1 MKRKRKRN
9 LYHLWFCFAM
19 LLFLAVPFK
28 VKAETATTPVSI
40 SVQYGQTEAR
50 TILNM
55 INEMRTSSTDA
66 WYWKQDDTT
75 KTYCTNLQPLQYD
88 YDLEKTAMQRAAEIA
103 IIYSH
108 TRPNNKD
115 TFSAF
120 YENSVYYTYAGENI
134 AAGYGTA
141 DSVNDGWREDNELY
155 AGQGHRRNM
164 LNSKFNCV
172 GIGHV
177 YYNGFHYW
185 VENFAYRDKVNTT
198 PVSADNTETTL
209 TIPVAT
215 SKISNFN
222 ITFDKDEYSLK
233 TGESTSISVSDPT
246 ISVFGHWGS
255 RFVFVTDTPD
265 LTIAD
270 STVATLSGTITGIS
284 EGDTTIS
291 ASLYGLTAHQTAAVK
306 VHNCENHWD
315 DGKITT
321 TPTCTKT
328 GVKQYTCTICSETK
342 TEEIAAL
349 GHDYSSDWTIDTAAA
364 CETVGSKSHHCT
376 RCDSKKDITEIP
388 ASGHSWN
395 DGAIT
400 TEPTCT
406 DEGVK
411 TFTCNSCGKTR
422 TEEVAALGHNYSSDW
437 TIDTAATCSAIGSKS
452 HHCTRCDSKKDVT
465 EIPASG
471 HSWNDGAITTEP
483 TCTDEGVKTFTCNAC
498 GKTRTEAIAAL
509 GHNYSSDWTIDTAAV
524 CETVGS
530 KSHHCT
536 RCDSKKDVTEIPA
549 SGHSWNDGAIT
560 TEPTCTDEGVKTFT
574 CNACGKT
581 RTEAVAAL
589 GHNYSSDW
597 TIDTAAACETVGSKS
612 HHCTRCDS
620 KKDITEIPA
629 SGKHT
634 WNNGVITKPA
644 TIAEEGVKT
653 YTCTVCGV
661 TRTETIAKLP
671 MPTVTPVP
679 TATPTPAI
687 TSAPTVT
694 PTPSVSVGTKI
705 TDKKTGNIYKVTSS
719 RSSSQTVAFIGN
731 KVKTSVTIPTTIKIK
746 GATYKVTEISTNAF
760 KNNRKLKKVV
770 IGQNIVRIGKNAFY
784 GCKKLTSI
792 TIKSSRLT
800 LKNIGKNA
808 FKNTSP
814 KATVKVPKKQKV
826 LYNQILKK
834 RGLNKKAKVK

>member
-1 MKRKRKRN
+1 MKRKRN

-233 TGESTSISVSDPT
+233 TGESTSISVSDPA

-291 ASLYGLTAHQTAAVK
+291 ASLYGLTAHHTAAVK

-321 TPTCTKT
+321 APTCTKT

-364 CETVGSKSHHCT
+364 
-376 RCDSKKDITEIP
+376 
-388 ASGHSWN
+388 
-395 DGAIT
+395 
-400 TEPTCT
+400 
-406 DEGVK
+406 
-411 TFTCNSCGKTR
+411 
-422 TEEVAALGHNYSSDW
+422 
-437 TIDTAATCSAIGSKS
+437 
-452 HHCTRCDSKKDVT
+452 
-465 EIPASG
+465 
-471 HSWNDGAITTEP
+471 
-483 TCTDEGVKTFTCNAC
+483 
-498 GKTRTEAIAAL
+498 
-509 GHNYSSDWTIDTAAV
+509 

-597 TIDTAAACETVGSKS
+597 TIDTAAVCETVGSKS

-620 KKDITEIPA
+620 KIDVTEIPA

-644 TIAEEGVKT
+644 TIAKEGVKT

-687 TSAPTVT
+687 TSAPTVI

-814 KATVKVPKKQKV
+814 KATVKVPKKQKA

>member
-1 MKRKRKRN
+1 MKRKRN

-233 TGESTSISVSDPT
+233 TGESTSISVSDPA

-270 STVATLSGTITGIS
+270 STVATLSGSITGIS

-321 TPTCTKT
+321 PPTCTKT

-349 GHDYSSDWTIDTAAA
+349 GHD
-364 CETVGSKSHHCT
+364 
-376 RCDSKKDITEIP
+376 
-388 ASGHSWN
+388 
-395 DGAIT
+395 
-400 TEPTCT
+400 
-406 DEGVK
+406 
-411 TFTCNSCGKTR
+411 
-422 TEEVAALGHNYSSDW
+422 
-437 TIDTAATCSAIGSKS
+437 
-452 HHCTRCDSKKDVT
+452 
-465 EIPASG
+465 
-471 HSWNDGAITTEP
+471 
-483 TCTDEGVKTFTCNAC
+483 
-498 GKTRTEAIAAL
+498 
-509 GHNYSSDWTIDTAAV
+509 
-524 CETVGS
+524 
-530 KSHHCT
+530 
-536 RCDSKKDVTEIPA
+536 
-549 SGHSWNDGAIT
+549 
-560 TEPTCTDEGVKTFT
+560 
-574 CNACGKT
+574 
-581 RTEAVAAL
+581 
-589 GHNYSSDW
+589 YSSDW

>member
-40 SVQYGQTEAR
+40 SVQYEQTEAR

-270 STVATLSGTITGIS
+270 STVATLSGSITGIS

-376 RCDSKKDITEIP
+376 RCDSKKD
-388 ASGHSWN
+388 
-395 DGAIT
+395 
-400 TEPTCT
+400 
-406 DEGVK
+406 
-411 TFTCNSCGKTR
+411 
-422 TEEVAALGHNYSSDW
+422 
-437 TIDTAATCSAIGSKS
+437 
-452 HHCTRCDSKKDVT
+452 
-465 EIPASG
+465 
-471 HSWNDGAITTEP
+471 
-483 TCTDEGVKTFTCNAC
+483 
-498 GKTRTEAIAAL
+498 
-509 GHNYSSDWTIDTAAV
+509 
-524 CETVGS
+524 
-530 KSHHCT
+530 
-536 RCDSKKDVTEIPA
+536 VTEIPA

-597 TIDTAAACETVGSKS
+597 TIDTAAVCETVGSKS

-620 KKDITEIPA
+620 KKDVTEIPA

-731 KVKTSVTIPTTIKIK
+731 KVKTSVIIPTTIKIK

>member
-270 STVATLSGTITGIS
+270 STVATLSGSITGIS

-321 TPTCTKT
+321 PPTCTKT

-364 CETVGSKSHHCT
+364 
-376 RCDSKKDITEIP
+376 
-388 ASGHSWN
+388 
-395 DGAIT
+395 
-400 TEPTCT
+400 
-406 DEGVK
+406 
-411 TFTCNSCGKTR
+411 
-422 TEEVAALGHNYSSDW
+422 
-437 TIDTAATCSAIGSKS
+437 
-452 HHCTRCDSKKDVT
+452 
-465 EIPASG
+465 
-471 HSWNDGAITTEP
+471 
-483 TCTDEGVKTFTCNAC
+483 
-498 GKTRTEAIAAL
+498 
-509 GHNYSSDWTIDTAAV
+509 

-620 KKDITEIPA
+620 KKDVTEIPA

-814 KATVKVPKKQKV
+814 KATVKVPKKQKA

>member
-1 MKRKRKRN
+1 MKRKRN
-9 LYHLWFCFAM
+9 LYHLWFCFAV

-321 TPTCTKT
+321 PPTCTKT

-376 RCDSKKDITEIP
+376 RCDSKKD
-388 ASGHSWN
+388 
-395 DGAIT
+395 
-400 TEPTCT
+400 
-406 DEGVK
+406 V
-411 TFTCNSCGKTR
+411 
-422 TEEVAALGHNYSSDW
+422 
-437 TIDTAATCSAIGSKS
+437 
-452 HHCTRCDSKKDVT
+452 
-465 EIPASG
+465 
-471 HSWNDGAITTEP
+471 
-483 TCTDEGVKTFTCNAC
+483 
-498 GKTRTEAIAAL
+498 
-509 GHNYSSDWTIDTAAV
+509 
-524 CETVGS
+524 
-530 KSHHCT
+530 
-536 RCDSKKDVTEIPA
+536 
-549 SGHSWNDGAIT
+549 
-560 TEPTCTDEGVKTFT
+560 
-574 CNACGKT
+574 
-581 RTEAVAAL
+581 
-589 GHNYSSDW
+589 
-597 TIDTAAACETVGSKS
+597 
-612 HHCTRCDS
+612 
-620 KKDITEIPA
+620 TEIPA

-731 KVKTSVTIPTTIKIK
+731 KVKTSVIIPTTIKIK

-814 KATVKVPKKQKV
+814 KATVKVPKKQKA

>member
-1 MKRKRKRN
+1 MKRKRN
-9 LYHLWFCFAM
+9 LYHLWFCFAV

-233 TGESTSISVSDPT
+233 TGESTSISVSDPS

-376 RCDSKKDITEIP
+376 RCDSKKDVTEIP

-437 TIDTAATCSAIGSKS
+437 TIDTAAA
-452 HHCTRCDSKKDVT
+452 
-465 EIPASG
+465 
-471 HSWNDGAITTEP
+471 
-483 TCTDEGVKTFTCNAC
+483 
-498 GKTRTEAIAAL
+498 
-509 GHNYSSDWTIDTAAV
+509 

-549 SGHSWNDGAIT
+549 SG
-560 TEPTCTDEGVKTFT
+560 
-574 CNACGKT
+574 
-581 RTEAVAAL
+581 
-589 GHNYSSDW
+589 
-597 TIDTAAACETVGSKS
+597 
-612 HHCTRCDS
+612 
-620 KKDITEIPA
+620 
-629 SGKHT
+629 KHT
-634 WNNGVITKPA
+634 WNNGIITKPA

-814 KATVKVPKKQKV
+814 KATVKVPKKQKT

-834 RGLNKKAKVK
+834 QGLNKKAKVK

>member
-1 MKRKRKRN
+1 MKRKRN

-103 IIYSH
+103 IIFSH

-233 TGESTSISVSDPT
+233 TGESTSISVSDPA

-321 TPTCTKT
+321 PPTCTKT

-349 GHDYSSDWTIDTAAA
+349 GHNYSSDWTVDTAAA

-376 RCDSKKDITEIP
+376 RC
-388 ASGHSWN
+388 G
-395 DGAIT
+395 
-400 TEPTCT
+400 
-406 DEGVK
+406 
-411 TFTCNSCGKTR
+411 
-422 TEEVAALGHNYSSDW
+422 
-437 TIDTAATCSAIGSKS
+437 
-452 HHCTRCDSKKDVT
+452 SKKDVT

-471 HSWNDGAITTEP
+471 HSWNDGAITTKP

-498 GKTRTEAIAAL
+498 GKTRTEAVAAL
-509 GHNYSSDWTIDTAAV
+509 GHNYSSDWTVDTAAT

-536 RCDSKKDVTEIPA
+536 RCGSKKDVTEIPA

-560 TEPTCTDEGVKTFT
+560 TKPTCTDEGVKTFT
-574 CNACGKT
+574 CNSCGKT

-671 MPTVTPVP
+671 MPT
-679 TATPTPAI
+679 ATPA
-687 TSAPTVT
+687 
-694 PTPSVSVGTKI
+694 PSVSVGTKI

-719 RSSSQTVAFIGN
+719 RSSSRTVTFIGN

-770 IGQNIVRIGKNAFY
+770 IGQNIVKIGKNAFY
-784 GCKKLTSI
+784 GCKKLTSV

-808 FKNTSP
+808 FKNTSS
-814 KATVKVPKKQKV
+814 KATVKVPKKQKA

>member
-1 MKRKRKRN
+1 MKRKRN

-270 STVATLSGTITGIS
+270 STVATLSGSITGIS

-321 TPTCTKT
+321 PPTCTKT

-364 CETVGSKSHHCT
+364 
-376 RCDSKKDITEIP
+376 
-388 ASGHSWN
+388 
-395 DGAIT
+395 
-400 TEPTCT
+400 
-406 DEGVK
+406 
-411 TFTCNSCGKTR
+411 
-422 TEEVAALGHNYSSDW
+422 
-437 TIDTAATCSAIGSKS
+437 
-452 HHCTRCDSKKDVT
+452 
-465 EIPASG
+465 
-471 HSWNDGAITTEP
+471 
-483 TCTDEGVKTFTCNAC
+483 
-498 GKTRTEAIAAL
+498 
-509 GHNYSSDWTIDTAAV
+509 

-597 TIDTAAACETVGSKS
+597 TIDTAAVCETVGSKS

-814 KATVKVPKKQKV
+814 KATVKVPKKQKA

>member
-233 TGESTSISVSDPT
+233 TGESTSISVSDPA

-270 STVATLSGTITGIS
+270 STVATLSGSITGIS

-321 TPTCTKT
+321 PPTCTKT

-376 RCDSKKDITEIP
+376 RCDSKI
-388 ASGHSWN
+388 
-395 DGAIT
+395 
-400 TEPTCT
+400 
-406 DEGVK
+406 
-411 TFTCNSCGKTR
+411 
-422 TEEVAALGHNYSSDW
+422 
-437 TIDTAATCSAIGSKS
+437 
-452 HHCTRCDSKKDVT
+452 
-465 EIPASG
+465 
-471 HSWNDGAITTEP
+471 
-483 TCTDEGVKTFTCNAC
+483 
-498 GKTRTEAIAAL
+498 
-509 GHNYSSDWTIDTAAV
+509 
-524 CETVGS
+524 
-530 KSHHCT
+530 
-536 RCDSKKDVTEIPA
+536 DVTEIPA

-620 KKDITEIPA
+620 KIDVTEIPA

-653 YTCTVCGV
+653 YTCTICGV

-731 KVKTSVTIPTTIKIK
+731 KVKTSVIIPTTIKIK

-814 KATVKVPKKQKV
+814 KATVKVPKKQKA

>member
-1 MKRKRKRN
+1 
-9 LYHLWFCFAM
+9 
-19 LLFLAVPFK
+19 
-28 VKAETATTPVSI
+28 
-40 SVQYGQTEAR
+40 
-50 TILNM
+50 
-55 INEMRTSSTDA
+55 
-66 WYWKQDDTT
+66 
-75 KTYCTNLQPLQYD
+75 
-88 YDLEKTAMQRAAEIA
+88 
-103 IIYSH
+103 
-108 TRPNNKD
+108 
-115 TFSAF
+115 
-120 YENSVYYTYAGENI
+120 
-134 AAGYGTA
+134 
-141 DSVNDGWREDNELY
+141 
-155 AGQGHRRNM
+155 M

-321 TPTCTKT
+321 PPTCTKT

-364 CETVGSKSHHCT
+364 
-376 RCDSKKDITEIP
+376 
-388 ASGHSWN
+388 
-395 DGAIT
+395 
-400 TEPTCT
+400 
-406 DEGVK
+406 
-411 TFTCNSCGKTR
+411 
-422 TEEVAALGHNYSSDW
+422 
-437 TIDTAATCSAIGSKS
+437 
-452 HHCTRCDSKKDVT
+452 
-465 EIPASG
+465 
-471 HSWNDGAITTEP
+471 
-483 TCTDEGVKTFTCNAC
+483 
-498 GKTRTEAIAAL
+498 
-509 GHNYSSDWTIDTAAV
+509 

-634 WNNGVITKPA
+634 WNNGIITKPA

-653 YTCTVCGV
+653 YTCTICGV

-731 KVKTSVTIPTTIKIK
+731 KVKTSVILPTTIKIK

-814 KATVKVPKKQKV
+814 KATVKVPKKQKA

>member
-270 STVATLSGTITGIS
+270 STVATLSGSITGIS

-321 TPTCTKT
+321 PPTCTKT

-364 CETVGSKSHHCT
+364 
-376 RCDSKKDITEIP
+376 
-388 ASGHSWN
+388 
-395 DGAIT
+395 
-400 TEPTCT
+400 
-406 DEGVK
+406 
-411 TFTCNSCGKTR
+411 
-422 TEEVAALGHNYSSDW
+422 
-437 TIDTAATCSAIGSKS
+437 
-452 HHCTRCDSKKDVT
+452 
-465 EIPASG
+465 
-471 HSWNDGAITTEP
+471 
-483 TCTDEGVKTFTCNAC
+483 
-498 GKTRTEAIAAL
+498 
-509 GHNYSSDWTIDTAAV
+509 

-620 KKDITEIPA
+620 KKDVTEIPA

-653 YTCTVCGV
+653 YTCTICGV

-784 GCKKLTSI
+784 GCKKLTAI

-814 KATVKVPKKQKV
+814 KATVKVPKKQKA

>member
-1 MKRKRKRN
+1 MKRKRN

-233 TGESTSISVSDPT
+233 TGESASISVSDPA

-321 TPTCTKT
+321 PPTCTKT

-388 ASGHSWN
+388 A
-395 DGAIT
+395 
-400 TEPTCT
+400 P
-406 DEGVK
+406 
-411 TFTCNSCGKTR
+411 
-422 TEEVAALGHNYSSDW
+422 
-437 TIDTAATCSAIGSKS
+437 
-452 HHCTRCDSKKDVT
+452 
-465 EIPASG
+465 
-471 HSWNDGAITTEP
+471 
-483 TCTDEGVKTFTCNAC
+483 
-498 GKTRTEAIAAL
+498 
-509 GHNYSSDWTIDTAAV
+509 
-524 CETVGS
+524 
-530 KSHHCT
+530 
-536 RCDSKKDVTEIPA
+536 
-549 SGHSWNDGAIT
+549 
-560 TEPTCTDEGVKTFT
+560 
-574 CNACGKT
+574 
-581 RTEAVAAL
+581 
-589 GHNYSSDW
+589 
-597 TIDTAAACETVGSKS
+597 
-612 HHCTRCDS
+612 
-620 KKDITEIPA
+620 
-629 SGKHT
+629 GKHT

-731 KVKTSVTIPTTIKIK
+731 KVKTSVIIPTTIKIK

>member
-1 MKRKRKRN
+1 MKRKRN

-270 STVATLSGTITGIS
+270 STVATLSGSITGIS

-321 TPTCTKT
+321 PPTCTKT

-364 CETVGSKSHHCT
+364 
-376 RCDSKKDITEIP
+376 
-388 ASGHSWN
+388 
-395 DGAIT
+395 
-400 TEPTCT
+400 
-406 DEGVK
+406 
-411 TFTCNSCGKTR
+411 
-422 TEEVAALGHNYSSDW
+422 
-437 TIDTAATCSAIGSKS
+437 
-452 HHCTRCDSKKDVT
+452 
-465 EIPASG
+465 
-471 HSWNDGAITTEP
+471 
-483 TCTDEGVKTFTCNAC
+483 
-498 GKTRTEAIAAL
+498 
-509 GHNYSSDWTIDTAAV
+509 

-620 KKDITEIPA
+620 KIDVTEIPASGHSWNDGAITTEPTCTDEGVKTFTCNACGKTRTEAVAALGHNYSSDWTIDTAAACETVGSKSHHCTRCDSKKDVTEIPA

-653 YTCTVCGV
+653 YTCTICGV

-731 KVKTSVTIPTTIKIK
+731 KVKTSVIIPTTIKIK

-814 KATVKVPKKQKV
+814 KATVKVPKKQKA

>member
-1 MKRKRKRN
+1 MKRKRN

-315 DGKITT
+315 DGKIAT

-376 RCDSKKDITEIP
+376 RCDSKI
-388 ASGHSWN
+388 
-395 DGAIT
+395 
-400 TEPTCT
+400 
-406 DEGVK
+406 
-411 TFTCNSCGKTR
+411 
-422 TEEVAALGHNYSSDW
+422 
-437 TIDTAATCSAIGSKS
+437 
-452 HHCTRCDSKKDVT
+452 
-465 EIPASG
+465 
-471 HSWNDGAITTEP
+471 
-483 TCTDEGVKTFTCNAC
+483 
-498 GKTRTEAIAAL
+498 
-509 GHNYSSDWTIDTAAV
+509 
-524 CETVGS
+524 
-530 KSHHCT
+530 
-536 RCDSKKDVTEIPA
+536 DVTEIPA

-597 TIDTAAACETVGSKS
+597 TIDTAADCETVGSKS

>member
-1 MKRKRKRN
+1 MKRKRN

-233 TGESTSISVSDPT
+233 TGESTSISVSDPA

-270 STVATLSGTITGIS
+270 STVATLSGSITGIS

-321 TPTCTKT
+321 PPTCTKT

-376 RCDSKKDITEIP
+376 RCDSKKD
-388 ASGHSWN
+388 
-395 DGAIT
+395 
-400 TEPTCT
+400 
-406 DEGVK
+406 V
-411 TFTCNSCGKTR
+411 
-422 TEEVAALGHNYSSDW
+422 
-437 TIDTAATCSAIGSKS
+437 
-452 HHCTRCDSKKDVT
+452 
-465 EIPASG
+465 
-471 HSWNDGAITTEP
+471 
-483 TCTDEGVKTFTCNAC
+483 
-498 GKTRTEAIAAL
+498 
-509 GHNYSSDWTIDTAAV
+509 
-524 CETVGS
+524 
-530 KSHHCT
+530 
-536 RCDSKKDVTEIPA
+536 
-549 SGHSWNDGAIT
+549 
-560 TEPTCTDEGVKTFT
+560 
-574 CNACGKT
+574 
-581 RTEAVAAL
+581 
-589 GHNYSSDW
+589 
-597 TIDTAAACETVGSKS
+597 
-612 HHCTRCDS
+612 
-620 KKDITEIPA
+620 TEIPA

-653 YTCTVCGV
+653 YTCTICGV

-731 KVKTSVTIPTTIKIK
+731 KVKTSVIIPTTIKIK

>member
-28 VKAETATTPVSI
+28 VKAETTTTPVSI

-233 TGESTSISVSDPT
+233 TGESTSISVSDPA
-246 ISVFGHWGS
+246 IFVFGHWGS

-270 STVATLSGTITGIS
+270 STVATLSGSITGIS

-364 CETVGSKSHHCT
+364 
-376 RCDSKKDITEIP
+376 
-388 ASGHSWN
+388 
-395 DGAIT
+395 
-400 TEPTCT
+400 
-406 DEGVK
+406 
-411 TFTCNSCGKTR
+411 
-422 TEEVAALGHNYSSDW
+422 
-437 TIDTAATCSAIGSKS
+437 
-452 HHCTRCDSKKDVT
+452 
-465 EIPASG
+465 
-471 HSWNDGAITTEP
+471 
-483 TCTDEGVKTFTCNAC
+483 
-498 GKTRTEAIAAL
+498 
-509 GHNYSSDWTIDTAAV
+509 

-814 KATVKVPKKQKV
+814 KATVKVPKKQKA

>member
-1 MKRKRKRN
+1 MKRKRN

-270 STVATLSGTITGIS
+270 STVATLSGSITGIS

-321 TPTCTKT
+321 PPTCTKT

-364 CETVGSKSHHCT
+364 
-376 RCDSKKDITEIP
+376 
-388 ASGHSWN
+388 
-395 DGAIT
+395 
-400 TEPTCT
+400 
-406 DEGVK
+406 
-411 TFTCNSCGKTR
+411 
-422 TEEVAALGHNYSSDW
+422 
-437 TIDTAATCSAIGSKS
+437 
-452 HHCTRCDSKKDVT
+452 
-465 EIPASG
+465 
-471 HSWNDGAITTEP
+471 
-483 TCTDEGVKTFTCNAC
+483 
-498 GKTRTEAIAAL
+498 
-509 GHNYSSDWTIDTAAV
+509 

-770 IGQNIVRIGKNAFY
+770 IGQNIVRIGKNSFY

>member
-1 MKRKRKRN
+1 MKRKRN
-9 LYHLWFCFAM
+9 LYHLWICFAM
-19 LLFLAVPFK
+19 LLFLAVPFN
-28 VKAETATTPVSI
+28 VKAATATTPVSI

-50 TILNM
+50 TILDM

-134 AAGYGTA
+134 AVGYGTA

-233 TGESTSISVSDPT
+233 TGESTSISVSDPA

-321 TPTCTKT
+321 PPTCTKT

-376 RCDSKKDITEIP
+376 RCD
-388 ASGHSWN
+388 
-395 DGAIT
+395 
-400 TEPTCT
+400 
-406 DEGVK
+406 
-411 TFTCNSCGKTR
+411 R
-422 TEEVAALGHNYSSDW
+422 
-437 TIDTAATCSAIGSKS
+437 
-452 HHCTRCDSKKDVT
+452 
-465 EIPASG
+465 
-471 HSWNDGAITTEP
+471 
-483 TCTDEGVKTFTCNAC
+483 
-498 GKTRTEAIAAL
+498 
-509 GHNYSSDWTIDTAAV
+509 
-524 CETVGS
+524 
-530 KSHHCT
+530 
-536 RCDSKKDVTEIPA
+536 KKDVTEIPA

-620 KKDITEIPA
+620 KKDVTEIPASGHFWNDGAITTKPTCTDEGVKTFTCNSCGKTRTEAVAALGHNYSSDWTIDTAATCSAIGSKSHHCTRCDSKKDITEIPA

-644 TIAEEGVKT
+644 TIAEEGIKT

-671 MPTVTPVP
+671 MPTATPVP

-705 TDKKTGNIYKVTSS
+705 VDKKTGSIYKVTSS
-719 RSSSQTVAFIGN
+719 SSSSRTVAFVGN
-731 KVKTSVTIPTTIKIK
+731 KVKASVTIPTSIKIK
-746 GATYKVTEISTNAF
+746 GATYKVTEISASAF

-770 IGQNIVRIGKNAFY
+770 IGQNIVKIGKNAFY
-784 GCKKLTSI
+784 GCKNLTSI

-808 FKNTSP
+808 FKNTSQ
-814 KATVKVPKKQKV
+814 KATVKVPKKQKA

>member
-1 MKRKRKRN
+1 MKRKRN

-233 TGESTSISVSDPT
+233 TGESTSISVSDPA

-270 STVATLSGTITGIS
+270 STVATLSGSITGIS

-349 GHDYSSDWTIDTAAA
+349 GHD
-364 CETVGSKSHHCT
+364 
-376 RCDSKKDITEIP
+376 
-388 ASGHSWN
+388 
-395 DGAIT
+395 
-400 TEPTCT
+400 
-406 DEGVK
+406 
-411 TFTCNSCGKTR
+411 
-422 TEEVAALGHNYSSDW
+422 
-437 TIDTAATCSAIGSKS
+437 
-452 HHCTRCDSKKDVT
+452 
-465 EIPASG
+465 
-471 HSWNDGAITTEP
+471 
-483 TCTDEGVKTFTCNAC
+483 
-498 GKTRTEAIAAL
+498 
-509 GHNYSSDWTIDTAAV
+509 
-524 CETVGS
+524 
-530 KSHHCT
+530 
-536 RCDSKKDVTEIPA
+536 
-549 SGHSWNDGAIT
+549 
-560 TEPTCTDEGVKTFT
+560 
-574 CNACGKT
+574 
-581 RTEAVAAL
+581 
-589 GHNYSSDW
+589 YSSDW

-814 KATVKVPKKQKV
+814 KATVKVPKKQKA

>member
-1 MKRKRKRN
+1 MKRKRN

-103 IIYSH
+103 IIFSH

-233 TGESTSISVSDPT
+233 TGESTSISVSDPA

-321 TPTCTKT
+321 PPTCTKT

-376 RCDSKKDITEIP
+376 RCDRKKDVTEIP

-400 TEPTCT
+400 TKPTCT

-422 TEEVAALGHNYSSDW
+422 TEAVAVLGHNYSSDW
-437 TIDTAATCSAIGSKS
+437 TIDTAATCSTIGSKS
-452 HHCTRCDSKKDVT
+452 HHCTRCGSKKDV
-465 EIPASG
+465 
-471 HSWNDGAITTEP
+471 
-483 TCTDEGVKTFTCNAC
+483 
-498 GKTRTEAIAAL
+498 
-509 GHNYSSDWTIDTAAV
+509 
-524 CETVGS
+524 
-530 KSHHCT
+530 
-536 RCDSKKDVTEIPA
+536 
-549 SGHSWNDGAIT
+549 
-560 TEPTCTDEGVKTFT
+560 
-574 CNACGKT
+574 
-581 RTEAVAAL
+581 
-589 GHNYSSDW
+589 
-597 TIDTAAACETVGSKS
+597 
-612 HHCTRCDS
+612 
-620 KKDITEIPA
+620 TEIPA

-671 MPTVTPVP
+671 MPT
-679 TATPTPAI
+679 ATPA
-687 TSAPTVT
+687 
-694 PTPSVSVGTKI
+694 PSVSVGTKI

-719 RSSSQTVAFIGN
+719 RSSSRTVTFIGN

-770 IGQNIVRIGKNAFY
+770 IGQNIVKIGKNAFY
-784 GCKKLTSI
+784 GCKKLTSV

-808 FKNTSP
+808 FKNTSS
-814 KATVKVPKKQKV
+814 KATVKVPKKQKA

>member
-233 TGESTSISVSDPT
+233 TGESTSISVSDPA

-270 STVATLSGTITGIS
+270 STVATLSGSITGIS

-321 TPTCTKT
+321 APTCTKT

-388 ASGHSWN
+388 A
-395 DGAIT
+395 
-400 TEPTCT
+400 P
-406 DEGVK
+406 
-411 TFTCNSCGKTR
+411 
-422 TEEVAALGHNYSSDW
+422 
-437 TIDTAATCSAIGSKS
+437 
-452 HHCTRCDSKKDVT
+452 
-465 EIPASG
+465 
-471 HSWNDGAITTEP
+471 
-483 TCTDEGVKTFTCNAC
+483 
-498 GKTRTEAIAAL
+498 
-509 GHNYSSDWTIDTAAV
+509 
-524 CETVGS
+524 
-530 KSHHCT
+530 
-536 RCDSKKDVTEIPA
+536 
-549 SGHSWNDGAIT
+549 
-560 TEPTCTDEGVKTFT
+560 
-574 CNACGKT
+574 
-581 RTEAVAAL
+581 
-589 GHNYSSDW
+589 
-597 TIDTAAACETVGSKS
+597 
-612 HHCTRCDS
+612 
-620 KKDITEIPA
+620 
-629 SGKHT
+629 GKHT

>member
-1 MKRKRKRN
+1 MKRKRN

-233 TGESTSISVSDPT
+233 TGESTSISVSDPA

-270 STVATLSGTITGIS
+270 STVATLSGSITGIS

-321 TPTCTKT
+321 PPTCTKT

-364 CETVGSKSHHCT
+364 
-376 RCDSKKDITEIP
+376 
-388 ASGHSWN
+388 
-395 DGAIT
+395 
-400 TEPTCT
+400 
-406 DEGVK
+406 
-411 TFTCNSCGKTR
+411 
-422 TEEVAALGHNYSSDW
+422 
-437 TIDTAATCSAIGSKS
+437 
-452 HHCTRCDSKKDVT
+452 
-465 EIPASG
+465 
-471 HSWNDGAITTEP
+471 
-483 TCTDEGVKTFTCNAC
+483 
-498 GKTRTEAIAAL
+498 
-509 GHNYSSDWTIDTAAV
+509 

-620 KKDITEIPA
+620 KKDVTEIPASGHSWNDGAITTEPTCTDEGVKTFTCNACGKTRTEAVAALGHNYSSDWTIDTAAACETVGSKSHHCTRCDSKIDVTEIPA

-671 MPTVTPVP
+671 MPTATPVP

-731 KVKTSVTIPTTIKIK
+731 KVKTSVTIPATIKIK

-760 KNNRKLKKVV
+760 KNSRKLKKVV
-770 IGQNIVRIGKNAFY
+770 IGQNIVKIGKNAFY

>member
-270 STVATLSGTITGIS
+270 STVATLSGSITGIS

-321 TPTCTKT
+321 PPTCTKT

-376 RCDSKKDITEIP
+376 RCDSKT
-388 ASGHSWN
+388 
-395 DGAIT
+395 
-400 TEPTCT
+400 
-406 DEGVK
+406 
-411 TFTCNSCGKTR
+411 
-422 TEEVAALGHNYSSDW
+422 
-437 TIDTAATCSAIGSKS
+437 
-452 HHCTRCDSKKDVT
+452 
-465 EIPASG
+465 
-471 HSWNDGAITTEP
+471 
-483 TCTDEGVKTFTCNAC
+483 
-498 GKTRTEAIAAL
+498 
-509 GHNYSSDWTIDTAAV
+509 
-524 CETVGS
+524 
-530 KSHHCT
+530 
-536 RCDSKKDVTEIPA
+536 DVTEIPA

-597 TIDTAAACETVGSKS
+597 TIDTAAVCETVGSKS

-620 KKDITEIPA
+620 KKDVTEIPA

-784 GCKKLTSI
+784 GCKKLTAI

>member
-233 TGESTSISVSDPT
+233 TGESTSISVSDPA

-270 STVATLSGTITGIS
+270 STVATLSGSITGIS

-321 TPTCTKT
+321 PPTCTKT

-376 RCDSKKDITEIP
+376 RCDSKI
-388 ASGHSWN
+388 
-395 DGAIT
+395 
-400 TEPTCT
+400 
-406 DEGVK
+406 
-411 TFTCNSCGKTR
+411 
-422 TEEVAALGHNYSSDW
+422 
-437 TIDTAATCSAIGSKS
+437 
-452 HHCTRCDSKKDVT
+452 
-465 EIPASG
+465 
-471 HSWNDGAITTEP
+471 
-483 TCTDEGVKTFTCNAC
+483 
-498 GKTRTEAIAAL
+498 
-509 GHNYSSDWTIDTAAV
+509 
-524 CETVGS
+524 
-530 KSHHCT
+530 
-536 RCDSKKDVTEIPA
+536 DVTEIPA

-620 KKDITEIPA
+620 KIDVTEIPASGHSWNDGAITTEPTCTDEGVKTFTCNACGKTRTEAVAALGHNYSSDWTIDTAAACETVGSKSHHCTRCDSKIDVTEIPA

-634 WNNGVITKPA
+634 WNNGIITKPA

-814 KATVKVPKKQKV
+814 KATVKVPKKQKA

>member
-1 MKRKRKRN
+1 MKRKRN

-164 LNSKFNCV
+164 LSSKFNCV

-233 TGESTSISVSDPT
+233 TGESASISVSDPA

-321 TPTCTKT
+321 PPTCTKT

-388 ASGHSWN
+388 A
-395 DGAIT
+395 
-400 TEPTCT
+400 P
-406 DEGVK
+406 
-411 TFTCNSCGKTR
+411 
-422 TEEVAALGHNYSSDW
+422 
-437 TIDTAATCSAIGSKS
+437 
-452 HHCTRCDSKKDVT
+452 
-465 EIPASG
+465 
-471 HSWNDGAITTEP
+471 
-483 TCTDEGVKTFTCNAC
+483 
-498 GKTRTEAIAAL
+498 
-509 GHNYSSDWTIDTAAV
+509 
-524 CETVGS
+524 
-530 KSHHCT
+530 
-536 RCDSKKDVTEIPA
+536 
-549 SGHSWNDGAIT
+549 
-560 TEPTCTDEGVKTFT
+560 
-574 CNACGKT
+574 
-581 RTEAVAAL
+581 
-589 GHNYSSDW
+589 
-597 TIDTAAACETVGSKS
+597 
-612 HHCTRCDS
+612 
-620 KKDITEIPA
+620 
-629 SGKHT
+629 GKHT

-731 KVKTSVTIPTTIKIK
+731 KVKTSVIIPTTIKIK

-814 KATVKVPKKQKV
+814 KATVKVPKKQKA

>member
-270 STVATLSGTITGIS
+270 STVATLSGSITGIS

-321 TPTCTKT
+321 PPTCTKT

-364 CETVGSKSHHCT
+364 
-376 RCDSKKDITEIP
+376 
-388 ASGHSWN
+388 
-395 DGAIT
+395 
-400 TEPTCT
+400 
-406 DEGVK
+406 
-411 TFTCNSCGKTR
+411 
-422 TEEVAALGHNYSSDW
+422 
-437 TIDTAATCSAIGSKS
+437 
-452 HHCTRCDSKKDVT
+452 
-465 EIPASG
+465 
-471 HSWNDGAITTEP
+471 
-483 TCTDEGVKTFTCNAC
+483 
-498 GKTRTEAIAAL
+498 
-509 GHNYSSDWTIDTAAV
+509 

-597 TIDTAAACETVGSKS
+597 TIDTAAVCETVGSKS

-620 KKDITEIPA
+620 KKDVTEIPA

-784 GCKKLTSI
+784 GCKKLTAI

-814 KATVKVPKKQKV
+814 KATVKVPKKQKA

>member
-1 MKRKRKRN
+1 MKRKRN

-164 LNSKFNCV
+164 LSSKFNCV

-233 TGESTSISVSDPT
+233 TGESASISVSDPA

-321 TPTCTKT
+321 PPTCTKT

-376 RCDSKKDITEIP
+376 RCDSKKD
-388 ASGHSWN
+388 
-395 DGAIT
+395 
-400 TEPTCT
+400 
-406 DEGVK
+406 V
-411 TFTCNSCGKTR
+411 
-422 TEEVAALGHNYSSDW
+422 
-437 TIDTAATCSAIGSKS
+437 
-452 HHCTRCDSKKDVT
+452 
-465 EIPASG
+465 
-471 HSWNDGAITTEP
+471 
-483 TCTDEGVKTFTCNAC
+483 
-498 GKTRTEAIAAL
+498 
-509 GHNYSSDWTIDTAAV
+509 
-524 CETVGS
+524 
-530 KSHHCT
+530 
-536 RCDSKKDVTEIPA
+536 
-549 SGHSWNDGAIT
+549 
-560 TEPTCTDEGVKTFT
+560 
-574 CNACGKT
+574 
-581 RTEAVAAL
+581 
-589 GHNYSSDW
+589 
-597 TIDTAAACETVGSKS
+597 
-612 HHCTRCDS
+612 
-620 KKDITEIPA
+620 TEIPA

>member
-1 MKRKRKRN
+1 MKRKRN
-9 LYHLWFCFAM
+9 LYHLWFCFAV

-120 YENSVYYTYAGENI
+120 YENSVYCTYAGENI

-172 GIGHV
+172 GIGHA

-233 TGESTSISVSDPT
+233 TGESTSISVSDPA

-388 ASGHSWN
+388 ASG
-395 DGAIT
+395 
-400 TEPTCT
+400 
-406 DEGVK
+406 
-411 TFTCNSCGKTR
+411 
-422 TEEVAALGHNYSSDW
+422 
-437 TIDTAATCSAIGSKS
+437 
-452 HHCTRCDSKKDVT
+452 
-465 EIPASG
+465 
-471 HSWNDGAITTEP
+471 
-483 TCTDEGVKTFTCNAC
+483 
-498 GKTRTEAIAAL
+498 
-509 GHNYSSDWTIDTAAV
+509 
-524 CETVGS
+524 
-530 KSHHCT
+530 
-536 RCDSKKDVTEIPA
+536 
-549 SGHSWNDGAIT
+549 
-560 TEPTCTDEGVKTFT
+560 
-574 CNACGKT
+574 
-581 RTEAVAAL
+581 
-589 GHNYSSDW
+589 
-597 TIDTAAACETVGSKS
+597 
-612 HHCTRCDS
+612 
-620 KKDITEIPA
+620 
-629 SGKHT
+629 KHT

-671 MPTVTPVP
+671 MPTATPVP

-687 TSAPTVT
+687 TSAPTVI

-719 RSSSQTVAFIGN
+719 RSSSRTVAFIGN
-731 KVKTSVTIPTTIKIK
+731 KAKTSVTIPTTIKIK
-746 GATYKVTEISTNAF
+746 DATYKVTEISTNAF

-814 KATVKVPKKQKV
+814 KATVKVPKKQKA

>member
-1 MKRKRKRN
+1 MKRKRN

-233 TGESTSISVSDPT
+233 TGESASISVSDPA

-321 TPTCTKT
+321 APTCTKT

-349 GHDYSSDWTIDTAAA
+349 GHD
-364 CETVGSKSHHCT
+364 
-376 RCDSKKDITEIP
+376 
-388 ASGHSWN
+388 
-395 DGAIT
+395 
-400 TEPTCT
+400 
-406 DEGVK
+406 
-411 TFTCNSCGKTR
+411 
-422 TEEVAALGHNYSSDW
+422 
-437 TIDTAATCSAIGSKS
+437 
-452 HHCTRCDSKKDVT
+452 
-465 EIPASG
+465 
-471 HSWNDGAITTEP
+471 
-483 TCTDEGVKTFTCNAC
+483 
-498 GKTRTEAIAAL
+498 
-509 GHNYSSDWTIDTAAV
+509 
-524 CETVGS
+524 
-530 KSHHCT
+530 
-536 RCDSKKDVTEIPA
+536 
-549 SGHSWNDGAIT
+549 
-560 TEPTCTDEGVKTFT
+560 
-574 CNACGKT
+574 
-581 RTEAVAAL
+581 
-589 GHNYSSDW
+589 YSSDW

-814 KATVKVPKKQKV
+814 KATVKVPKKQKA

>member
-291 ASLYGLTAHQTAAVK
+291 ASLYGLTAHHTAAVK

-376 RCDSKKDITEIP
+376 RCDSKKD
-388 ASGHSWN
+388 
-395 DGAIT
+395 
-400 TEPTCT
+400 
-406 DEGVK
+406 V
-411 TFTCNSCGKTR
+411 
-422 TEEVAALGHNYSSDW
+422 
-437 TIDTAATCSAIGSKS
+437 
-452 HHCTRCDSKKDVT
+452 
-465 EIPASG
+465 
-471 HSWNDGAITTEP
+471 
-483 TCTDEGVKTFTCNAC
+483 
-498 GKTRTEAIAAL
+498 
-509 GHNYSSDWTIDTAAV
+509 
-524 CETVGS
+524 
-530 KSHHCT
+530 
-536 RCDSKKDVTEIPA
+536 
-549 SGHSWNDGAIT
+549 
-560 TEPTCTDEGVKTFT
+560 
-574 CNACGKT
+574 
-581 RTEAVAAL
+581 
-589 GHNYSSDW
+589 
-597 TIDTAAACETVGSKS
+597 
-612 HHCTRCDS
+612 
-620 KKDITEIPA
+620 TEIPA

-653 YTCTVCGV
+653 YTCTICGV

-814 KATVKVPKKQKV
+814 KATVKVPKKQKA

>member
-233 TGESTSISVSDPT
+233 TGESTSISVSDPA

-291 ASLYGLTAHQTAAVK
+291 ASLYGLTAHHTAAVK

-321 TPTCTKT
+321 APTCTKT

-376 RCDSKKDITEIP
+376 RCDSKKD
-388 ASGHSWN
+388 
-395 DGAIT
+395 
-400 TEPTCT
+400 
-406 DEGVK
+406 
-411 TFTCNSCGKTR
+411 
-422 TEEVAALGHNYSSDW
+422 
-437 TIDTAATCSAIGSKS
+437 
-452 HHCTRCDSKKDVT
+452 VT

-471 HSWNDGAITTEP
+471 H
-483 TCTDEGVKTFTCNAC
+483 F
-498 GKTRTEAIAAL
+498 
-509 GHNYSSDWTIDTAAV
+509 
-524 CETVGS
+524 
-530 KSHHCT
+530 
-536 RCDSKKDVTEIPA
+536 
-549 SGHSWNDGAIT
+549 WNDGAIT

-597 TIDTAAACETVGSKS
+597 TIDTAAVCETVGSKS

-620 KKDITEIPA
+620 KIDVTEIPA

-644 TIAEEGVKT
+644 TIAKEGVKT

-814 KATVKVPKKQKV
+814 KATVKVPKKQKA

>member
-1 MKRKRKRN
+1 MKRKRN

-233 TGESTSISVSDPT
+233 TGESTSISVSDPA

-291 ASLYGLTAHQTAAVK
+291 ASLYGLTAHHTAAVK

-321 TPTCTKT
+321 APTCTKT

-364 CETVGSKSHHCT
+364 
-376 RCDSKKDITEIP
+376 
-388 ASGHSWN
+388 
-395 DGAIT
+395 
-400 TEPTCT
+400 
-406 DEGVK
+406 
-411 TFTCNSCGKTR
+411 
-422 TEEVAALGHNYSSDW
+422 
-437 TIDTAATCSAIGSKS
+437 
-452 HHCTRCDSKKDVT
+452 
-465 EIPASG
+465 
-471 HSWNDGAITTEP
+471 
-483 TCTDEGVKTFTCNAC
+483 
-498 GKTRTEAIAAL
+498 
-509 GHNYSSDWTIDTAAV
+509 

-597 TIDTAAACETVGSKS
+597 TIDTAAVCETVGSKS

-620 KKDITEIPA
+620 KIDVTEIPA

-644 TIAEEGVKT
+644 TIVKEGVKT

-814 KATVKVPKKQKV
+814 KATVKVPKKQKA

>member
-1 MKRKRKRN
+1 MKRKRN

-321 TPTCTKT
+321 PPTCTKT

-376 RCDSKKDITEIP
+376 RCDSKKD
-388 ASGHSWN
+388 
-395 DGAIT
+395 
-400 TEPTCT
+400 
-406 DEGVK
+406 V
-411 TFTCNSCGKTR
+411 
-422 TEEVAALGHNYSSDW
+422 
-437 TIDTAATCSAIGSKS
+437 
-452 HHCTRCDSKKDVT
+452 
-465 EIPASG
+465 
-471 HSWNDGAITTEP
+471 
-483 TCTDEGVKTFTCNAC
+483 
-498 GKTRTEAIAAL
+498 
-509 GHNYSSDWTIDTAAV
+509 
-524 CETVGS
+524 
-530 KSHHCT
+530 
-536 RCDSKKDVTEIPA
+536 
-549 SGHSWNDGAIT
+549 
-560 TEPTCTDEGVKTFT
+560 
-574 CNACGKT
+574 
-581 RTEAVAAL
+581 
-589 GHNYSSDW
+589 
-597 TIDTAAACETVGSKS
+597 
-612 HHCTRCDS
+612 
-620 KKDITEIPA
+620 TEIPA

-634 WNNGVITKPA
+634 WNNGIITKPA

-653 YTCTVCGV
+653 YTCTICGV

-814 KATVKVPKKQKV
+814 KATVKVPKKQKA

>member
-233 TGESTSISVSDPT
+233 TGESTSISVSDPA

-270 STVATLSGTITGIS
+270 STVATLSGSITGIS

-321 TPTCTKT
+321 PPTCTKT

-376 RCDSKKDITEIP
+376 RCDSKKD
-388 ASGHSWN
+388 
-395 DGAIT
+395 
-400 TEPTCT
+400 
-406 DEGVK
+406 V
-411 TFTCNSCGKTR
+411 
-422 TEEVAALGHNYSSDW
+422 
-437 TIDTAATCSAIGSKS
+437 
-452 HHCTRCDSKKDVT
+452 
-465 EIPASG
+465 
-471 HSWNDGAITTEP
+471 
-483 TCTDEGVKTFTCNAC
+483 
-498 GKTRTEAIAAL
+498 
-509 GHNYSSDWTIDTAAV
+509 
-524 CETVGS
+524 
-530 KSHHCT
+530 
-536 RCDSKKDVTEIPA
+536 
-549 SGHSWNDGAIT
+549 
-560 TEPTCTDEGVKTFT
+560 
-574 CNACGKT
+574 
-581 RTEAVAAL
+581 
-589 GHNYSSDW
+589 
-597 TIDTAAACETVGSKS
+597 
-612 HHCTRCDS
+612 
-620 KKDITEIPA
+620 TEIPA

-653 YTCTVCGV
+653 YTCTICGV

-731 KVKTSVTIPTTIKIK
+731 KVKTSVIIPTTIKIK

-814 KATVKVPKKQKV
+814 KATVKVPKKQKA

-834 RGLNKKAKVK
+834 RGLNKKAKIK

>member
-1 MKRKRKRN
+1 MKRKRN
-9 LYHLWFCFAM
+9 LYHLWFCFAV

-270 STVATLSGTITGIS
+270 STVATLSGSITGIS

-321 TPTCTKT
+321 PPTCTKT

-364 CETVGSKSHHCT
+364 
-376 RCDSKKDITEIP
+376 
-388 ASGHSWN
+388 
-395 DGAIT
+395 
-400 TEPTCT
+400 
-406 DEGVK
+406 
-411 TFTCNSCGKTR
+411 
-422 TEEVAALGHNYSSDW
+422 
-437 TIDTAATCSAIGSKS
+437 
-452 HHCTRCDSKKDVT
+452 
-465 EIPASG
+465 
-471 HSWNDGAITTEP
+471 
-483 TCTDEGVKTFTCNAC
+483 
-498 GKTRTEAIAAL
+498 
-509 GHNYSSDWTIDTAAV
+509 

-620 KKDITEIPA
+620 KKDVTEIPA

-653 YTCTVCGV
+653 YTCTICGV

-719 RSSSQTVAFIGN
+719 RSSSRTVAFIGN
-731 KVKTSVTIPTTIKIK
+731 KVKTSVIIPTTIKIK

-814 KATVKVPKKQKV
+814 KATVKVPKKQKA

>member
-321 TPTCTKT
+321 PPTCTKT

-388 ASGHSWN
+388 A
-395 DGAIT
+395 
-400 TEPTCT
+400 P
-406 DEGVK
+406 
-411 TFTCNSCGKTR
+411 
-422 TEEVAALGHNYSSDW
+422 
-437 TIDTAATCSAIGSKS
+437 
-452 HHCTRCDSKKDVT
+452 
-465 EIPASG
+465 
-471 HSWNDGAITTEP
+471 
-483 TCTDEGVKTFTCNAC
+483 
-498 GKTRTEAIAAL
+498 
-509 GHNYSSDWTIDTAAV
+509 
-524 CETVGS
+524 
-530 KSHHCT
+530 
-536 RCDSKKDVTEIPA
+536 
-549 SGHSWNDGAIT
+549 
-560 TEPTCTDEGVKTFT
+560 
-574 CNACGKT
+574 
-581 RTEAVAAL
+581 
-589 GHNYSSDW
+589 
-597 TIDTAAACETVGSKS
+597 
-612 HHCTRCDS
+612 
-620 KKDITEIPA
+620 
-629 SGKHT
+629 GKHT

-661 TRTETIAKLP
+661 TRTDTIAKLP

-731 KVKTSVTIPTTIKIK
+731 KVKTSVIIPTTIKIK

-814 KATVKVPKKQKV
+814 KATVKVPKKQKA

>member
-233 TGESTSISVSDPT
+233 TGESTSISVSDPA

-270 STVATLSGTITGIS
+270 STVATLSGSITGIS

-376 RCDSKKDITEIP
+376 RCD
-388 ASGHSWN
+388 
-395 DGAIT
+395 
-400 TEPTCT
+400 
-406 DEGVK
+406 
-411 TFTCNSCGKTR
+411 R
-422 TEEVAALGHNYSSDW
+422 
-437 TIDTAATCSAIGSKS
+437 
-452 HHCTRCDSKKDVT
+452 
-465 EIPASG
+465 
-471 HSWNDGAITTEP
+471 
-483 TCTDEGVKTFTCNAC
+483 
-498 GKTRTEAIAAL
+498 
-509 GHNYSSDWTIDTAAV
+509 
-524 CETVGS
+524 
-530 KSHHCT
+530 
-536 RCDSKKDVTEIPA
+536 KKDVTEIPA

-644 TIAEEGVKT
+644 TIAKEGVKT

>member
-233 TGESTSISVSDPT
+233 TGESTSISVSDPA

-321 TPTCTKT
+321 PPTCTKT

-364 CETVGSKSHHCT
+364 
-376 RCDSKKDITEIP
+376 
-388 ASGHSWN
+388 
-395 DGAIT
+395 
-400 TEPTCT
+400 
-406 DEGVK
+406 
-411 TFTCNSCGKTR
+411 
-422 TEEVAALGHNYSSDW
+422 
-437 TIDTAATCSAIGSKS
+437 
-452 HHCTRCDSKKDVT
+452 
-465 EIPASG
+465 
-471 HSWNDGAITTEP
+471 
-483 TCTDEGVKTFTCNAC
+483 
-498 GKTRTEAIAAL
+498 
-509 GHNYSSDWTIDTAAV
+509 

-597 TIDTAAACETVGSKS
+597 TIDTAATCSAIGSKS

-644 TIAEEGVKT
+644 TIAEEGIKT

-731 KVKTSVTIPTTIKIK
+731 KVKTSVIIPTTIKIK

-814 KATVKVPKKQKV
+814 KATVKVPKKQKA